1 MEIKLIAVN
10 TEKDEDGFPVE
21 KKCEVEAYAKEKSV
35 TRTELYESMRAG
47 VTAKMVYEIR
57 QEDWNR
63 AKELSDDKYVR
74 KIEDEDGVEHDLVKN
89 LQSWKSNNRIGV
101 WLKCSKTLDLMKWQK
116 NWKN

>member
-21 KKCEVEAYAKEKSV
+21 KKCEVEVYAKKKSV

-74 KIEDEDGVEHDLVKN
+74 KIENEDGVEHDIIRTYKVGKATIELVC
-89 LQSWKSNNRIGV
+89 G
-101 WLKCSKTLDLMKWQK
+101 
-116 NWKN
+116 